1 MPLLENG
8 HIVQETWQ
16 KIQDEQPIPEKG
28 NVLVPL
34 FRLEE
39 GLKYVS
45 VGHLGVVLTPEDQV
59 RNLSHALSHLGMIC
73 LTFVSFR
80 DGRPFTQ
87 ACVLRKLLKYTGILR
102 VQGYVLPDQY
112 EFLQRCGIN
121 QVFIDSENTVS
132 IWQRA
137 YHRFSI
143 AYQPSVLNEVE
154 EGFAF
159 RKLLFSSS

>member
-8 HIVQETWQ
+8 RIVQETWQ

-39 GLKYVS
+39 GLKCVPI
-45 VGHLGVVLTPEDQV
+45 GQLGIILTPEDQV
-59 RNLSHALSHLGMIC
+59 RNLSHALPHLGMIC

-87 ACVLRKLLKYTGILR
+87 ACVIRRLLKYTGILR

-112 EFLQRCGIN
+112 EFLRRCGID
-121 QVFIDSENTVS
+121 QVFVESEHVIS
-132 IWQRA
+132 IWKRA

-143 AYQPSVLNEVE
+143 AYQPSILDEVE

-159 RKLLFSSS
+159 RRLLFSS

>member
-87 ACVLRKLLKYTGILR
+87 ACVIRRLLKYTGILR

-112 EFLQRCGIN
+112 EFLRRCGID
-121 QVFIDSENTVS
+121 QVFVESEHVIS
-132 IWQRA
+132 VWKRA

-143 AYQPSVLNEVE
+143 AYQPSILDEVE

-159 RKLLFSSS
+159 RRLLFSS

>member
-8 HIVQETWQ
+8 RIVQETWQ

-39 GLKYVS
+39 GLKCVPI
-45 VGHLGVVLTPEDQV
+45 GQLGIILTPEDQV
-59 RNLSHALSHLGMIC
+59 RNLSHALPHLGMIC

-87 ACVLRKLLKYTGILR
+87 ASILR
-102 VQGYVLPDQY
+102 RQLGYIGLLRAQGSILPDQY

-121 QVFIDSENTVS
+121 QVLIDSEDAVS
-132 IWQRA
+132 TWKTSR
-137 YHRFSI
+137 HRFSI
-143 AYQPSVLNEVE
+143 AYQPSVLNEVG

-159 RKLLFSSS
+159 RKWLSP

>member
-87 ACVLRKLLKYTGILR
+87 ACVLRRLLKYTGILR

-132 IWQRA
+132 AWQRA
-137 YHRFSI
+137 YHRFSM